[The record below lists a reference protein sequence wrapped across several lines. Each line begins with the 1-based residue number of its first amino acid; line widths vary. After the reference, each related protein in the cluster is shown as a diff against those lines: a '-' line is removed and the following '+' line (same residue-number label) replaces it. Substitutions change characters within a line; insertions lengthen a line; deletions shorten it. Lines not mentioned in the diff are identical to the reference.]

1 MRSVEVRLVTTAIVS
16 ISKVEAHQ
24 LRRRAVGAVAR
35 AELATG
41 TVAPRVRAARRVNCD
56 RVAASASERSE
67 RDRTELAQKLRH
79 RARARVA
86 AAELTYVENKVAQAS
101 ASWMLLSV
109 PENLRLPHVPANH
122 VRLGLVQYYQR

>member
-1 MRSVEVRLVTTAIVS
+1 MRPVEVRLVTTAIVS

-41 TVAPRVRAARRVNCD
+41 TVAPRVRAARRVNRD
-56 RVAASASERSE
+56 RVAASTCERSE

-109 PENLRLPHVPANH
+109 PENLRLPQAPANL
-122 VRLGLVQYYQR
+122 VQLGLVQYYQR